1 VTDTIQGILM
11 FFALLIVPVTA
22 VIMLGG
28 PAATAAGVMLASPGL
43 LDPFANPDG
52 SPLPLLAIISLA
64 AWGLGYFGQPHI
76 LVRFM
81 AIRRPEEIRDARR
94 IAMAW
99 VIISLAAAVA
109 VGIVGRVF
117 LAQPLDGTETET
129 VFMVMTMDTF
139 TAFLAG
145 IILCGIL
152 AAIMST
158 ASSILLV
165 TASALSQDLYF
176 PFLRPTAQEREL
188 LWVSRLSVLLI
199 AGIALLLGLDPESRV
214 FSIVAYAWAGFGA
227 AFGPALIA
235 SLFWKRATREGVLAG
250 ILTGGL
256 TVILWKLAGISGIYE
271 IIPGFILSLAA
282 IWVVSR
288 MTPAPG
294 PAVIAEFSRA
304 ESEAGK
310 LES

>member
-1 VTDTIQGILM
+1 
-11 FFALLIVPVTA
+11 
-22 VIMLGG
+22 
-28 PAATAAGVMLASPGL
+28 
-43 LDPFANPDG
+43 
-52 SPLPLLAIISLA
+52 
-64 AWGLGYFGQPHI
+64 
-76 LVRFM
+76 
-81 AIRRPEEIRDARR
+81 
-94 IAMAW
+94 
-99 VIISLAAAVA
+99 
-109 VGIVGRVF
+109 
-117 LAQPLDGTETET
+117 
-129 VFMVMTMDTF
+129 MVMTMDTF

-176 PFLRPTAQEREL
+176 PFLRPAAQEREL

-199 AGIALLLGLDPESRV
+199 AGLALLLGLDPESRV

-235 SLFWKRATREGVLAG
+235 CLFWKRATREGVLAG

-271 IIPGFILSLAA
+271 IIPGFILSLGA

-294 PAVIAEFSRA
+294 PAVIAEFSQA
-304 ESEAGK
+304 ENEAGK